1 MLPYINSRICPR
13 IVRRHA
19 SGKKIYLPGPGCFH
33 GDNSISHG
41 VVSEAAPDA
50 KTGWRQL
57 RAVRRDE
64 SGWLGSGA
72 TARMVKTYLN
82 VQPSSMLRRLGR
94 WMLHRG
100 LLAGMLLLP
109 AATLRADSRLGDYS
123 FTSWTVENGLPNN
136 SVTCLLQ
143 TRDNFLWIGTAK
155 GLVRFDGQVFQP
167 VNLLRDGSPEPVDI
181 TALFEDTSGQLWIGT
196 RKDGLWCLAAG
207 NITRENNRNG
217 FDCPAVTCLA
227 GDSTGDLWVGT
238 TNGMSWFRGT
248 NILQVTTT
256 QGLPSEIISSI
267 RVSGPS
273 AVWITTRNGMCQFT
287 NGVLSSLA
295 LQTDS
300 AGRNPEMIGL
310 FNDQHGNLWAFGD
323 TYLVN
328 LNDGKRFNYF
338 RSGDTTSL
346 RIWSS
351 CEGRDGQ
358 LWIGTSGQGLFSFAD
373 GRFRPLSLREASLGS
388 DVQSILEDNSGNLW
402 LGTFS
407 SGLVLLKP
415 QQVQSFDTSAGL
427 PSKMADCIAAS
438 PDGQIWAGYADE
450 GLFFRQ
456 REHFERCKVVDGR
469 DSIDLVTSLGTA
481 PGGEIWAGTM
491 GLGLMR
497 LKDGIATRFTTET
510 GLSDDEI
517 LAVAVQTD
525 GSIWAGSTDGSIDRI
540 SEGRIQRFD
549 REPGLSGAP
558 ISCILAAQSGT
569 IFVGAEDGWVGRLTN
584 GLFISIT
591 ASNTLADAP
600 IRALWEDTA
609 GRLWIGTEGKG
620 LAVSAGER
628 LVVWDDKHGFPDN
641 EVDGILSDDNGCL
654 WIQTRQGLHILSRA
668 SEAFRTGRIPALQ
681 TVKHF
686 EPSAPVVT
694 RRGWPRAVKAADG
707 RLCFAGPYG
716 IYALDP
722 HDFQSTPPPFQ
733 VELENIL
740 VDGEPLTAQNHFSLV
755 KRLGEARQLKL
766 RSNLRSLEIDFT
778 TPCLVSPDQV
788 EFQHRLDNLD
798 KDWVDSGPERHVRYN
813 GLPLGQYQFH
823 VRARNLDGTWGREN
837 SELTFILPPPFW
849 RLPLVIFAELASVVV
864 VVVAL
869 ARLFFHRRLRL
880 KLARLSHQ
888 EAMERERMRI
898 ARDMHDEIGSR
909 LTRISYVS
917 ELALQDD
924 TSSRQSV
931 QSISH
936 AVHDLLKSLDEIV
949 WVVNPQN
956 DTLENLAAYLG
967 HYVTE
972 YLHATAVECKINIP
986 PSLPVL
992 PLTAETRH
1000 NVFLA
1005 FEEALSNAL
1014 RHSGATC
1021 ISLVIRCL
1029 DDVLEIRIEDNG
1041 QGMRA
1046 RVAAAVAGPDSTAV
1060 ERRRNGNGLANMR
1073 QRLASLGG
1081 DTCIES
1087 RPDHGTTVTF
1097 RLPLK
1102 PASRI

>member
-1 MLPYINSRICPR
+1 
-13 IVRRHA
+13 
-19 SGKKIYLPGPGCFH
+19 
-33 GDNSISHG
+33 
-41 VVSEAAPDA
+41 
-50 KTGWRQL
+50 
-57 RAVRRDE
+57 
-64 SGWLGSGA
+64 
-72 TARMVKTYLN
+72 
-82 VQPSSMLRRLGR
+82 
-94 WMLHRG
+94 
-100 LLAGMLLLP
+100 MLLFP
-109 AATLRADSRLGDYS
+109 VAVLRADSRLGDYTV
-123 FTSWTVENGLPNN
+123 TSWTVENGLPNN

-143 TRDNFLWIGTAK
+143 TRDNYLWIGTAK

-167 VNLLRDGSPEPVDI
+167 VNLLPDGSQKPVEI
-181 TALFEDTSGQLWIGT
+181 TALFEDASDKLWIGT
-196 RKDGLWCLAAG
+196 REDGLWCLAAG
-207 NITRENNRNG
+207 SINRMNVRNG
-217 FDCPAVTCLA
+217 FDCPAVTCIA
-227 GDSTGDLWVGT
+227 GDATGDLWVGA

-248 NILQVTTT
+248 NILKLTTA
-256 QGLPSEIISSI
+256 QGLPSETISSI

-287 NGVLSSLA
+287 NGMLSPLE

-351 CEGRDGQ
+351 YEGRDGQ

-373 GRFRPLSLREASLGS
+373 GRFRPLSVREASLGS

-415 QQVQSFDTSAGL
+415 QRVQTLDTSAGL
-427 PSKMADCIAAS
+427 PAKMADCIAAS
-438 PDGQIWAGYADE
+438 ADGRIWAAYTDE

-456 REHFERCKVVDGR
+456 SEHFERCKVAAGR
-469 DSIDLVTSLGTA
+469 DSIDLVTSLATG
-481 PGGEIWAGTM
+481 PDGEIWAGTV
-491 GLGLMR
+491 GLGLTR
-497 LKDGIATRFTTET
+497 FKDNLATRFTTEN

-517 LAVAVQTD
+517 MAVAAQTD
-525 GSIWAGSTDGSIDRI
+525 GSIWAGATDGSVDRI
-540 SEGRIQRFD
+540 SEGRIQHFD
-549 REPGLSGAP
+549 RKSGLSGAP
-558 ISCILAAQSGT
+558 ISCILAAPSGA
-569 IFVGAEDGWVGRLTN
+569 IFAGAEDGWVGRLTN
-584 GLFISIT
+584 GLFISID
-591 ASNTLADAP
+591 ASNTLAGTP
-600 IRALWEDTA
+600 VRALCEDTI
-609 GRLWIGTEGKG
+609 GRLWIGTQGRG
-620 LAVSAGER
+620 LAASAGGR
-628 LVVWDDKHGFPDN
+628 TVVWDEKHGFPDN
-641 EVDGILSDDNGCL
+641 EVDGILCDDKGRL
-654 WIQTRQGLHILSRA
+654 WVETRQGLHILSRESQA
-668 SEAFRTGRIPALQ
+668 LRSGQTPALQ
-681 TVKHF
+681 TVKNF
-686 EPSAPVVT
+686 ELSSPAVT
-694 RRGWPRAVKAADG
+694 RRGWPRAVKSADG
-707 RLCFAGPYG
+707 RLWFAGPNG
-716 IYALDP
+716 ICVLDP

-740 VDGEPLTAQNHFSLV
+740 VDSEPLTTQNHFGLMNHLV
-755 KRLGEARQLKL
+755 EGRPLEL

-778 TPCLVSPDQV
+778 TPCLGSPEQV
-788 EFQHRLDNLD
+788 KFQHRLDNWD
-798 KDWVDSGPERHVRYN
+798 KDWVDSGSDHHVRYN

-849 RLPLVIFAELASVVV
+849 RMPLVLFFELAAVVAV
-864 VVVAL
+864 VLAL
-869 ARLFFHRRLRL
+869 ARLFFHRRLRVN
-880 KLARLSHQ
+880 LARLSHQ

-898 ARDMHDEIGSR
+898 ARDMHDEVGSR

-924 TSSRQSV
+924 TPSRQSV

-972 YLHATAVECKINIP
+972 YLQATAVECKIDIP

-992 PLTAETRH
+992 PVTAETRH

-1021 ISLVIRCL
+1021 ISVAIHCQ

-1041 QGMRA
+1041 KGMLSPVPA
-1046 RVAAAVAGPDSTAV
+1046 IVPVPDSMPV
-1060 ERRRNGNGLANMR
+1060 ERRRKGNGLTNMR

-1081 DTCIES
+1081 EARIES
-1087 RPDHGTTVTF
+1087 QPGHGTTVAF

-1102 PASRI
+1102 PISRK